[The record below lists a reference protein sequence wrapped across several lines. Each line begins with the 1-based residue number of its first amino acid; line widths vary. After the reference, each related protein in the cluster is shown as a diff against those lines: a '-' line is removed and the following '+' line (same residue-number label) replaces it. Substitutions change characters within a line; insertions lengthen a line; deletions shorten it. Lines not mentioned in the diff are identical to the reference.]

1 MPSITTLPNHYGFT
15 RSMLLLLLQCIFLTR
30 SSLIST
36 TSALSSILPP
46 STNTNTKKASAIPA
60 AGTEIRICH
69 DRDCLTD
76 GAVEA
81 KALVET
87 LVKSSSAKAKTPVT
101 VTTCGCLGPCGK
113 GPSVDIRID
122 GVRVKDKRVG
132 QSNYYCFRQ
141 IDNAGAAAD
150 MLEQAGVVVPEKVVE
165 KVSSNSEPI
174 MSTRK
179 FLDFD
184 RTTRIALQR
193 LLYITVLLP
202 LADADQNGTWDQI
215 NGVVYPNSYA
225 AIVAI
230 VFIGSQFMGTGS
242 KANSINAE

>member
-1 MPSITTLPNHYGFT
+1 MPSITTLPNHSGFT
-15 RSMLLLLLQCIFLTR
+15 RSMLLLLLIFLT

-36 TSALSSILPP
+36 TSALSSIP
-46 STNTNTKKASAIPA
+46 STNTNNNKKASAIPT

-87 LVKSSSAKAKTPVT
+87 LVKSSSSTKAKTPVT

-174 MSTRK
+174 LSTRK

>member
-1 MPSITTLPNHYGFT
+1 
-15 RSMLLLLLQCIFLTR
+15 MLLLLLIFLT

-36 TSALSSILPP
+36 TSALSSIP
-46 STNTNTKKASAIPA
+46 STNTNNKKASAIPA

-87 LVKSSSAKAKTPVT
+87 LVKSSSNSAKAKTPVT

-150 MLEQAGVVVPEKVVE
+150 MLEQAGLVVPEKVVE

-174 MSTRK
+174 SSTRK

-202 LADADQNGTWDQI
+202 LVDADQNGTWDQI